1 MTLILTL
8 VHWVFFLIIKRQ
20 KVQEAS
26 SIDPCCRFDT
36 AIKKKYLGSGRA
48 VGEGKGERK
57 GESERKEEKERDRE
71 KGEGERGKW
80 D

>member
-36 AIKKKYLGSGRA
+36 AIKKKYLGSGRGGGRG
-48 VGEGKGERK
+48 GEVERER
-57 GESERKEEKERDRE
+57 ESE
-71 KGEGERGKW
+71 KGGIEGERGVI
-80 D
+80 